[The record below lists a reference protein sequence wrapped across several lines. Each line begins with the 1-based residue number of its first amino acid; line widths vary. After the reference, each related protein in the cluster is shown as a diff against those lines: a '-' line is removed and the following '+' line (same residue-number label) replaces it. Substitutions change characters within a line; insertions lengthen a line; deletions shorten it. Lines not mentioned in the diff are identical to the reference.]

1 MTNSDSL
8 QPDSGHVIYFQ
19 WSPDPGYSGE
29 ANFVSLVMRGP
40 NVFWEEAT
48 GIRVDVT
55 DQHLAGTDN
64 DQAEGKLNTTVGSST
79 VTDSTTYTE
88 EDESYIYNGTSFP
101 PEYFEPYER
110 LEAEHGGWT
119 KPRNL
124 ATEMEAHRTSTVFV
138 FLFML
143 LS

>member
-8 QPDSGHVIYFQ
+8 QPDSGHVIFFQ
-19 WSPDPGYSGE
+19 WSPDPGYRGE
-29 ANFVSLVMRGP
+29 VNFVSLVLRGA

-48 GIRVDVT
+48 GIRVVVMDQHGTDT
-55 DQHLAGTDN
+55 DQTEEDK
-64 DQAEGKLNTTVGSST
+64 ENTAKWSST

-88 EDESYIYNGTSFP
+88 EDESYIYNGTSFS

-110 LEAEHGGWT
+110 LEAEHGGWS

-124 ATEMEAHRTSTVFV
+124 ATEMEAHRTAIVFV

>member
-8 QPDSGHVIYFQ
+8 QPDSGHVIFFQ
-19 WSPDPGYSGE
+19 WSPDPGYRGE
-29 ANFVSLVMRGP
+29 VNFVSLVMRGA

-48 GIRVDVT
+48 GIRVVVMDQHGTDT
-55 DQHLAGTDN
+55 DQT
-64 DQAEGKLNTTVGSST
+64 EEVKENTAKWSST

-88 EDESYIYNGTSFP
+88 EDESFIYNGTSFS

-110 LEAEHGGWT
+110 LEAEHGGWS

-124 ATEMEAHRTSTVFV
+124 ATEMEAHRTPIVFV

>member
-8 QPDSGHVIYFQ
+8 QPDSGHVIFFQ
-19 WSPDPGYSGE
+19 WSPDPGYRGE
-29 ANFVSLVMRGP
+29 VKFVSLVMRGA

-48 GIRVDVT
+48 GIRVVVMDQHGTDT
-55 DQHLAGTDN
+55 DQTEEDK
-64 DQAEGKLNTTVGSST
+64 ENTAKSSST

-88 EDESYIYNGTSFP
+88 EDESYIYNGTSSS

-110 LEAEHGGWT
+110 LEAEHGGWS

-124 ATEMEAHRTSTVFV
+124 ATEMEAHRTPIVFV

>member
-1 MTNSDSL
+1 MTNSDGL
-8 QPDSGHVIYFQ
+8 QPDSGHVIFFQ
-19 WSPDPGYSGE
+19 WSPDPGYRGE
-29 ANFVSLVMRGP
+29 VNFVSLVMRGA

-48 GIRVDVT
+48 GIRVVVMDQHGTDT
-55 DQHLAGTDN
+55 DQTEEDK
-64 DQAEGKLNTTVGSST
+64 ENTTKWSTT
-79 VTDSTTYTE
+79 VTHSTNYTE
-88 EDESYIYNGTSFP
+88 EDESYIYNGTSFS

-110 LEAEHGGWT
+110 LEAEHGGWS

-124 ATEMEAHRTSTVFV
+124 ATEMEAHRTPIVFV

>member
-8 QPDSGHVIYFQ
+8 QPDSGHVIFFQ
-19 WSPDPGYSGE
+19 WSPDPGYRGE
-29 ANFVSLVMRGP
+29 VNFVSLVMRGA

-48 GIRVDVT
+48 GIRVVVMDQHGTDT
-55 DQHLAGTDN
+55 DQTEEDK
-64 DQAEGKLNTTVGSST
+64 ENTAKWSST

-88 EDESYIYNGTSFP
+88 EDESFIYNGTSFS

-110 LEAEHGGWT
+110 LEAEHGGWS

-124 ATEMEAHRTSTVFV
+124 ATEMEAHRTPIVFV

>member
-8 QPDSGHVIYFQ
+8 QPDSGHVIFFQ
-19 WSPDPGYSGE
+19 WSPDPGYRGE
-29 ANFVSLVMRGP
+29 VNFVSLVMRGA

-48 GIRVDVT
+48 GIRVIVMDQHGTDT
-55 DQHLAGTDN
+55 DQTEEDK
-64 DQAEGKLNTTVGSST
+64 ENTAKSSST

-88 EDESYIYNGTSFP
+88 EDESYIYNGTSFS

-110 LEAEHGGWT
+110 LEAEHGGWS

-124 ATEMEAHRTSTVFV
+124 ATEMEAHRTPIVFV

>member
-8 QPDSGHVIYFQ
+8 QPDSGHVIFFQ
-19 WSPDPGYSGE
+19 WSPDPGYRGE
-29 ANFVSLVMRGP
+29 VNFVSLVMRGA

-48 GIRVDVT
+48 GIRVVVMDQHGTDT
-55 DQHLAGTDN
+55 DQTEEDK
-64 DQAEGKLNTTVGSST
+64 ENTTKWSTT
-79 VTDSTTYTE
+79 VTHSTNYTE
-88 EDESYIYNGTSFP
+88 EDESYIYNGTSFS

-110 LEAEHGGWT
+110 LEAEHGGWS

-124 ATEMEAHRTSTVFV
+124 ATEMEAHRTPIVFV

>member
-8 QPDSGHVIYFQ
+8 QPDSGHVIFFQ
-19 WSPDPGYSGE
+19 WSPDPGYRGE
-29 ANFVSLVMRGP
+29 VNFVSLVMRGA

-48 GIRVDVT
+48 GIRVVVMDQQRTDT
-55 DQHLAGTDN
+55 DQTEEDK
-64 DQAEGKLNTTVGSST
+64 ENTAKWSST
-79 VTDSTTYTE
+79 VTDSTSYTE
-88 EDESYIYNGTSFP
+88 EDESYIYNGTSFS

-110 LEAEHGGWT
+110 LEAEHGGWS

-124 ATEMEAHRTSTVFV
+124 ATEMEAHRTPVVFV

>member
-8 QPDSGHVIYFQ
+8 QPDSGHVIFFQ
-19 WSPDPGYSGE
+19 WSPDPGYRGE
-29 ANFVSLVMRGP
+29 VNFVSLVMRGA
-40 NVFWEEAT
+40 NVFWEEVT
-48 GIRVDVT
+48 GIRVVVMDQHGTDT
-55 DQHLAGTDN
+55 DQTEEDK
-64 DQAEGKLNTTVGSST
+64 ENTAKSSST

-88 EDESYIYNGTSFP
+88 EDESFIYNGTSFS

-110 LEAEHGGWT
+110 LEAEHGGWS

-124 ATEMEAHRTSTVFV
+124 ATEMEAHRTPIVFF
-138 FLFML
+138 FLSML

>member
-8 QPDSGHVIYFQ
+8 QPDSGHVIFFQ
-19 WSPDPGYSGE
+19 WSPDPGYRGE
-29 ANFVSLVMRGP
+29 VNFVSLVMRGA

-48 GIRVDVT
+48 GIRVIVMDQHGTDT
-55 DQHLAGTDN
+55 DQTEEDK
-64 DQAEGKLNTTVGSST
+64 ENTAKSSST

-88 EDESYIYNGTSFP
+88 EDESFIYNGTSFS

-110 LEAEHGGWT
+110 LEAEHGGWS

-124 ATEMEAHRTSTVFV
+124 ATEMEAHRTPIVFV